1 MGEGGEQLKFTVRVL
16 CFWLGLG
23 LGLADIRL
31 FCNLFVAEIIPSPP
45 PTYVGRVLYLVSSL
59 FFFFDIFIFSLNTV

>member
-23 LGLADIRL
+23 LGLADIR
-31 FCNLFVAEIIPSPP
+31 FVICLWLKSFRLRLLHSLGNCIW
-45 PTYVGRVLYLVSSL
+45 YLHYSSL
-59 FFFFDIFIFSLNTV
+59 FDIFIFSLNTV